1 VRFSDPDMRELFRDQ
16 ARFVARRLTD
26 EGKGFKY
33 MPRRWL
39 EIGVAAYLDNGRSRE
54 AGLAAFA
61 AAQPGSKGMTDWKR
75 QHGASGLR
83 QLERFIANDQQ
94 DPESQVALFRTRP
107 RISAFGRHELAV
119 RLDLWLPQRA
129 TLRQIWTD
137 ERSRLDRRGSTLRIA
152 AICAHARR
160 HVGAPIAA
168 VEVWQLRYRQRRL
181 FPVADLDPFLPRVEA
196 TLDWAETQLRRRS
209 A

>member
-1 VRFSDPDMRELFRDQ
+1 VRFTDPDMRELFRDQ

-26 EGKGFKY
+26 EGKGFNY
-33 MPRRWL
+33 LPRRWL
-39 EIGVAAYLDNGRSRE
+39 EIGIEAYLDRDRSRD

-75 QHGASGLR
+75 QHGASVLR
-83 QLERFIANDQQ
+83 QLERFIDNDQQ
-94 DPESQVALFRTRP
+94 APEAQVALFRTRP
-107 RISAFGRHELAV
+107 RISHFGRHELAV

-137 ERSRLDRRGSTLRIA
+137 ERSRLDRKGSTLRVA

-168 VEVWQLRYRQRRL
+168 VEIWQLRYRQRRL
-181 FPVADLDPFLPRVEA
+181 FPVAELDRFLPRLGA
-196 TLDWAETQLRRRS
+196 TLDWAEEQLRRRS

>member
-1 VRFSDPDMRELFRDQ
+1 MRFTDPDMRELFRDQ

-26 EGKGFKY
+26 EGKGFNY
-33 MPRRWL
+33 LPRRWL
-39 EIGVAAYLDNGRSRE
+39 EIGIEAYLDRDSSRD

-75 QHGASGLR
+75 QHGASVLR
-83 QLERFIANDQQ
+83 QLERFIDNDQQ
-94 DPESQVALFRTRP
+94 APEAQVALFRTRP
-107 RISAFGRHELAV
+107 RISHFGRHELAV

-137 ERSRLDRRGSTLRIA
+137 ERSRLDRKGSTLRVA

-168 VEVWQLRYRQRRL
+168 VEIWQLRYRQRRL
-181 FPVADLDPFLPRVEA
+181 FPVAELDRFLPRLGA
-196 TLDWAETQLRRRS
+196 TLDWAEEQLRRRS

>member
-1 VRFSDPDMRELFRDQ
+1 MRFSDPDMRELFRDQ

-26 EGKGFKY
+26 ASKGFNY
-33 MPRRWL
+33 LPRRWF
-39 EIGVAAYLDNGRSRE
+39 EIAIAAYLENGRSRE
-54 AGLAAFA
+54 VALAAFA

-75 QHGASGLR
+75 QHGASVLR
-83 QLERFIANDQQ
+83 LLERFLYTDQQ
-94 DPESQVALFRTRP
+94 DPVAQVALFRTRP
-107 RISAFGRHELAV
+107 RVSAFGRHELAV
-119 RLDLWLPQRA
+119 RLDLWLPERA

-137 ERSRLDRRGSTLRIA
+137 ERSRLDRKGSTLRVA

-168 VEVWQLRYRQRRL
+168 VEIWQLRYRQRRL
-181 FPVADLDPFLPRVEA
+181 FSVADLDPFLPRLGA
-196 TLDWAETQLRRRS
+196 TLNWAEEQLRRRS